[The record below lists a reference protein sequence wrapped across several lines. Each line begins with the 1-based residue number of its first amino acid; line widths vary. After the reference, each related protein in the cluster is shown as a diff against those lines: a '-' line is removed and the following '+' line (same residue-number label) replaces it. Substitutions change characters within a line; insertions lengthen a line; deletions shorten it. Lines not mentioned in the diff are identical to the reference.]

1 MIQIQLISQLLS
13 LACALACE
21 EVALPSTNV
30 SICTTARAWLVWF
43 TVGIRA
49 GAFSERNGEALLRQ
63 VRVRETWRAVWLSA
77 RENSG
82 WPRAP
87 ISVLSLTHP
96 PKGLELTFAVIN
108 FSLVEE
114 SRRTTSK
121 GLLVNY
127 RDIESLSIIAPL
139 MKLRHPVDA
148 FPSLLVYDLVLSQ
161 IFPRKDD
168 LK

>member
-13 LACALACE
+13 LAFALARE
-21 EVALPSTNV
+21 EVALSLTDV
-30 SICTTARAWLVWF
+30 GICIAARAWLVWF
-43 TVGIRA
+43 AVGIRA

-63 VRVRETWRAVWLSA
+63 VRVRETWRAVWLSI

-96 PKGLELTFAVIN
+96 AEGLKLTFAVID

-127 RDIESLSIIAPL
+127 RDIESLSVIAPL

-148 FPSLLVYDLVLSQ
+148 FPSLLVYDLVLS
-161 IFPRKDD
+161 
-168 LK
+168 